1 MTAGLATGLADLVP
15 PEALLTGPERE
26 GWAVA
31 GVVPEAVVLPG
42 SVDETA
48 GVLGR
53 ASEEGWTVV
62 PAGRGRWLDG
72 GAPPE
77 RVDVVL
83 GTRRM
88 DRILHYEA
96 ADLTIS
102 VEAGMEMDALASRLA
117 EEDQWLPL
125 DPPGAGAGTVGA
137 LLATGTA
144 GPLEAG
150 FGRPRD
156 HVLGG
161 VLVTGDGRILR
172 LGGRVVKNVAGFD
185 LVRLAVGSRGAL
197 GVLTEATLRLFPRP
211 ERDVTLR
218 LPGPDRAALIDA
230 ARAVATAP
238 VPLAA
243 VELVEDAPRDRD
255 ARPGTGPAATDTT
268 GSGAVLLVRA
278 LGGPDAVESTVGTL
292 LETLDVDGAGPP
304 ERLEGPDSAALHR
317 RLGEIEDGASL
328 VVRLALLPARLD
340 ETLARAGD
348 LADRAAGGGRAR
360 TARGGGPSPVVA
372 AHVATGVVRVVVR
385 GPVGADEIDGWAAA
399 LARTREDLESSGG
412 SLVLSSGPPALV
424 RAVGPGRETD
434 EVRALLEGL
443 GDAFDPAGIMAPG
456 RLFT

>member
-1 MTAGLATGLADLVP
+1 MTSGLATRLAGLVP
-15 PEALLTGPERE
+15 SEALLTGPERE

-42 SVDETA
+42 SADEAA

-72 GAPPE
+72 NVPPE

-102 VEAGMEMDALASRLA
+102 LEAGLEVDALTSRL
-117 EEDQWLPL
+117 EQEDQWLPL
-125 DPPGAGAGTVGA
+125 DAPGAGAGSVGA
-137 LLATGTA
+137 LLATGAA

-161 VLVTGDGRILR
+161 TLVTGDGRILR

-185 LVRLAVGSRGAL
+185 LVRLAVGSGGAL
-197 GVLTEATLRLFPRP
+197 GVLTDATLRLFPGP

-218 LPGPDRAALIDA
+218 LPGPTPAALVEV
-230 ARAVATAP
+230 ARRVATAP

-243 VELVEDAPRDRD
+243 VELVDPAPDV
-255 ARPGTGPAATDTT
+255 PGAEREPA
-268 GSGAVLLVRA
+268 LLVRV
-278 LGGPDAVESTVGTL
+278 LGGAEAVESVVGRL
-292 LETLDVDGAGPP
+292 REVLDGSGGA
-304 ERLEGPDSAALHR
+304 EASRAEGPDSAALHR
-317 RLGEIEDGASL
+317 AMEEIEDGASL
-328 VVRLALLPARLD
+328 VVRLALLPARLE
-340 ETLARAGD
+340 ETMARAED
-348 LADRAAGGGRAR
+348 LVARAAAEGTGASE
-360 TARGGGPSPVVA
+360 PSSEAQPVVA
-372 AHVATGVVRVVVR
+372 AHVTTGVVRVVVR
-385 GPVGADEIDGWAAA
+385 RAIDGGEMDEWARVLGELRA
-399 LARTREDLESSGG
+399 DLEQSGG
-412 SLVLSSGPPALV
+412 SLSVTSGPPDLV
-424 RAVGPGRETD
+424 RAVGVRGEAGRQERT
-434 EVRALLEGL
+434 LLAGL
-443 GDAFDPAGIMAPG
+443 KDAFDPAGVMPRVG
-456 RLFT
+456 

>member
-1 MTAGLATGLADLVP
+1 MTAGLATGLAGLVP

-42 SVDETA
+42 SADETA

-125 DPPGAGAGTVGA
+125 DPPGAGEGTVGA

-218 LPGPDRAALIDA
+218 LPSPDRAALIEA

-243 VELVEDAPRDRD
+243 VELVEAAGWDRGAPPGAGPTAPDA
-255 ARPGTGPAATDTT
+255 TGA
-268 GSGAVLLVRA
+268 SAVLLVRA
-278 LGGPDAVESTVGTL
+278 LGGSDAVESTVETV
-292 LETLDVDGAGPP
+292 LETLDVDRAGPP
-304 ERLEGPDSAALHR
+304 DRLEGPDSAAVHR

-348 LADRAAGGGRAR
+348 LADRAAAGDRAR

-399 LARTREDLESSGG
+399 LARTRDDLESSGG

>member
-1 MTAGLATGLADLVP
+1 MTSGLATSLADLVP

-42 SVDETA
+42 SADETA

-53 ASEEGWTVV
+53 ASEEGWAVV

-125 DPPGAGAGTVGA
+125 DPPGAAAGTVGA

-185 LVRLAVGSRGAL
+185 LVRLAVGS
-197 GVLTEATLRLFPRP
+197 
-211 ERDVTLR
+211 
-218 LPGPDRAALIDA
+218 
-230 ARAVATAP
+230 
-238 VPLAA
+238 
-243 VELVEDAPRDRD
+243 
-255 ARPGTGPAATDTT
+255 
-268 GSGAVLLVRA
+268 GAVLLVRA
-278 LGGPDAVESTVGTL
+278 LGGSDAVESTVETV
-292 LETLDVDGAGPP
+292 LEALNVDGAGLPD
-304 ERLEGPDSAALHR
+304 RLEGPESAALHR
-317 RLGEIEDGASL
+317 SLGGIEDDASL

-340 ETLARAGD
+340 ETLARAED
-348 LADRAAGGGRAR
+348 LADRASGGDHAR
-360 TARGGGPSPVVA
+360 TGEGGEPAPVVA
-372 AHVATGVVRVVVR
+372 AHVTTGVVRVVVR
-385 GPVGADEIDGWAAA
+385 SSVRPDEIDGWAAA
-399 LARTREDLESSGG
+399 LARTRDDLERSGG
-412 SLVLSSGPPALV
+412 SLVLSSGPPALA
-424 RAVGPGRETD
+424 RALGPGRETD